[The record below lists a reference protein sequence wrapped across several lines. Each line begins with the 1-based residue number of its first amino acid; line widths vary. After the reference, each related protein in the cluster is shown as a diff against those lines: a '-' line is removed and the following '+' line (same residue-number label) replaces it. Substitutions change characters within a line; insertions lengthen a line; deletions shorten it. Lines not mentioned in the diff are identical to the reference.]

1 MSGRINYL
9 PFLLY
14 LLCMGESINK
24 EFEKYQKDLETRNKK
39 LKIPVQ
45 FEADEKL
52 DGVLKELKDKE
63 VTL

>member
-1 MSGRINYL
+1 MAGLNIFL

-14 LLCMGESINK
+14 LLCMGDKINK
-24 EFEKYQKDLETRNKK
+24 EFEKYQKDLETRDKK
-39 LKIPVQ
+39 LKVPVE

-63 VTL
+63 ITL

>member
-1 MSGRINYL
+1 
-9 PFLLY
+9 
-14 LLCMGESINK
+14 MGESINK

-52 DGVLKELKDKE
+52 DGALKELKDKE

>member
-1 MSGRINYL
+1 
-9 PFLLY
+9 
-14 LLCMGESINK
+14 MGESINK
-24 EFEKYQKDLETRNKK
+24 EFEKYQKDLETRDKK

-45 FEADEKL
+45 FEADKKL